1 MKEVNFLPQ
10 SLAIFLKMRYDSKK
24 KLSNAGCDR
33 LFPFIKK
40 AFKETDKLFLLLCFS
55 LSVFGVLMVAS
66 ASHRTMDEGQFL
78 SRDAIVMIGA
88 LLLGLVI
95 AMVISFID
103 YDLIFKLWPLIALGS
118 VFLMMLLLTPLGV
131 APDARSDARSWLKIF
146 GFGSYSLYLQP
157 SEILKIGFIIT
168 FSYHLSK
175 TRNEL
180 GSLLNVLLL
189 CIHAAIPIG
198 LVVITG
204 DMGSALIFALMF
216 LGMMFV
222 SGVHWVYFPAGLL
235 AVGAAAPIVWYK
247 VFDDI
252 QRNRILALFHPDDY
266 PTEMYQQRQALS
278 AMRNGGFFGTGYLK
292 GDFTQSGSIP
302 ESQNDMIFSAI
313 GEEFGFLGALVLLAL
328 FVLLAVR
335 IVRIGKRSNNFAAC
349 LLCYG
354 VMFMIMS
361 QVIVNIGMCISL
373 LPVIGITLPFISAG
387 GSSVICLYLAI
398 GLVLSV
404 HRSSQG
410 IHYDSYRYARIALES

>member
-1 MKEVNFLPQ
+1 MLPT
-10 SLAIFLKMRYDSKK
+10 F
-24 KLSNAGCDR
+24 
-33 LFPFIKK
+33 KK
-40 AFKETDKLFLLLCFS
+40 AFRETDKLFFALCIA
-55 LSVFGVLMVAS
+55 LSVFGIVMVAS
-66 ASHRTMDEGQFL
+66 ASHRTVESGALL

-88 LLLGLVI
+88 LVLGSVL
-95 AMVISFID
+95 ALVISFID
-103 YDLIFKLWPLIALGS
+103 YDLIYKLWPVIALGS
-118 VFLMMLLLTPLGV
+118 VFLMLLLFTPLGV

-146 GFGSYSLYLQP
+146 GLGGYNLYLQP

-175 TRNEL
+175 MRRDL
-180 GSLLNVLLL
+180 SGFLNILLL

-198 LVVITG
+198 LVIVTG
-204 DMGSALIFALMF
+204 DMGSALIFAMMF

-222 SGVHWVYFPAGLL
+222 SGVHWLYFPAGLL
-235 AVGAAAPIVWYK
+235 AVGAAAPIVWYR
-247 VFDDI
+247 VFDNI

-278 AMRNGGFFGTGYLK
+278 AMKNGGFFGTGYMQ
-292 GDFTQSGSIP
+292 GDFTQSGSVP
-302 ESQNDMIFSAI
+302 ESQNDMIFSAV
-313 GEEFGFLGALVLLAL
+313 GEEFGFLGAFLLLAL
-328 FVLLAVR
+328 FVLLAIR

-349 LLCYG
+349 MLCYG

-361 QVIVNIGMCISL
+361 QVIVNIGMCLSL

-387 GSSVICLYLAI
+387 GSSVICLYLAV

-410 IHYDSYRYARIALES
+410 LHYENYRYAHIATEA

>member
-1 MKEVNFLPQ
+1 MFKTF
-10 SLAIFLKMRYDSKK
+10 
-24 KLSNAGCDR
+24 
-33 LFPFIKK
+33 KK
-40 AFKETDKLFLLLCFS
+40 AFQETDKLFLVLCLA
-55 LSVFGVLMVAS
+55 LSVFGIVMVAS
-66 ASHRTMDEGQFL
+66 ASHRTLEEGAFL

-88 LLLGLVI
+88 LVLGVAL
-95 AMVISFID
+95 ALAISFID

-118 VFLMMLLLTPLGV
+118 VFLMLLLLTPLGV

-175 TRNEL
+175 LRQDL
-180 GSLLNVLLL
+180 SGLLNVLLL
-189 CIHAAIPIG
+189 CLHAAIPIG

-222 SGVHWVYFPAGLL
+222 SGVHWLYFPAGLL
-235 AVGAAAPIVWYK
+235 AVGAAAPIIWYK

-252 QRNRILALFHPDDY
+252 QRNRFLALFHPDDY

-302 ESQNDMIFSAI
+302 ESQNDMIFSVV
-313 GEEFGFLGALVLLAL
+313 GEEFGFLGALLLLAL

-349 LLCYG
+349 MLCYG

-361 QVIVNIGMCISL
+361 QVIVNIGM
-373 LPVIGITLPFISAG
+373 
-387 GSSVICLYLAI
+387 
-398 GLVLSV
+398 
-404 HRSSQG
+404 
-410 IHYDSYRYARIALES
+410 